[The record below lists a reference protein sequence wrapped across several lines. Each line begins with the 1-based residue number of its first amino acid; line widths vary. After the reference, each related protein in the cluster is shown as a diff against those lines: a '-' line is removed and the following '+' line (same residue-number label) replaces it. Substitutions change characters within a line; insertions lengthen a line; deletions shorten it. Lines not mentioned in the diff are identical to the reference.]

1 MDNYTGYIKIIISLL
16 AIVNPLGAVP
26 VFIGLTSGISSGQ
39 RRRIARISAIS
50 IAVILVFSVWIGEPF
65 LHLFGISIN
74 AFRVAGG
81 LLILLM
87 GIAMLHGQ
95 ISGAKHT
102 AAEAAEAKDKESI
115 AIVPLA
121 IPLMAGPGAISL
133 VIMDA
138 HHALNYG
145 NKFLLS
151 GCVAVVS
158 LLVWCALRLAGSLSR
173 RLGNTGINIA
183 TRVMGLILAS
193 VGVEFIT
200 SGLRQLLPGL
210 G

>member
-1 MDNYTGYIKIIISLL
+1 MDDYAGYVKTIISLL

-26 VFIGLTSGISSGQ
+26 VFISLTSDAPLQERGH
-39 RRRIARISAIS
+39 IARISAIS
-50 IAVILVFSVWIGEPF
+50 VAIILVFAVWIGEPF
-65 LHLFGISIN
+65 LHFFGISID
-74 AFRVAGG
+74 AFRIAGG

-87 GIAMLHGQ
+87 GIAMLHGR

-102 AAEAAEAKDKESI
+102 AAEANEAEDKESI
-115 AIVPLA
+115 AVVPLA

-133 VIMDA
+133 VIVDA
-138 HHALNYG
+138 HHASNYG

-151 GCVAVVS
+151 AGIVVVA
-158 LLVWCALRLAGSLSR
+158 LMVWTALRLAGPLVR
-173 RLGNTGINIA
+173 ALGTTGINIA
-183 TRVMGLILAS
+183 TRIMGLILAS

-200 SGLRQLLPGL
+200 ISLKQLLPGL

>member
-1 MDNYTGYIKIIISLL
+1 MDDYTGYVKTIISLL

-26 VFIGLTSGISSGQ
+26 VFISLTSDTLLQERGH
-39 RRRIARISAIS
+39 IARISATS
-50 IAVILVFSVWIGEPF
+50 VAMILVFAVWIGEPF
-65 LHLFGISIN
+65 LHFFGISIG

-87 GIAMLHGQ
+87 GITMLHGR

-102 AAEAAEAKDKESI
+102 AAEAKEAQDKESI
-115 AIVPLA
+115 AVVPLA
-121 IPLMAGPGAISL
+121 IPLMAGPGAISI
-133 VIMDA
+133 VMVDA
-138 HHALNYG
+138 HHASNYS

-151 GCVAVVS
+151 AGIVVIS
-158 LLVWCALRLAGSLSR
+158 LLVWAALRLAGPLSR
-173 RLGNTGINIA
+173 ALGTTGINIA

-200 SGLRQLLPGL
+200 IGLKQLLPGL

>member
-1 MDNYTGYIKIIISLL
+1 MDDYAEYVKTIISLL

-26 VFIGLTSGISSGQ
+26 VFIGLTSDTPLQKRGH
-39 RRRIARISAIS
+39 IARISATS
-50 IAVILVFSVWIGEPF
+50 VAMILVFAVWIGEPF
-65 LHLFGISIN
+65 LYFFGISIG

-87 GIAMLHGQ
+87 GIAMLHGR

-102 AAEAAEAKDKESI
+102 AVEAKEAEDKESI
-115 AIVPLA
+115 AVVPLA

-133 VIMDA
+133 VIVDA
-138 HHALNYG
+138 HRALNYG
-145 NKFLLS
+145 NKLLLS
-151 GCVAVVS
+151 AGVVVVS
-158 LLVWCALRLAGSLSR
+158 LLVWLALRLAGPLSR
-173 RLGNTGINIA
+173 TLGTTGINVA

-200 SGLRQLLPGL
+200 AGLKQLLPGL

>member
-1 MDNYTGYIKIIISLL
+1 MDDYVGYVKTLISLL

-26 VFIGLTSGISSGQ
+26 TFISLTPDTPLQERGQ
-39 RRRIARISAIS
+39 IMRISAT
-50 IAVILVFSVWIGEPF
+50 AVAVVLVFAVWMGEPF
-65 LHLFGISIN
+65 LHFFGISIG

-87 GIAMLHGQ
+87 GITMLHGC
-95 ISGAKHT
+95 ISRAKHT
-102 AAEAAEAKDKESI
+102 AAEAKEAEDKESI
-115 AIVPLA
+115 AVVPLA

-133 VIMDA
+133 LIVDA
-138 HHALNYG
+138 HHASSYVERL
-145 NKFLLS
+145 LLS
-151 GCVAVVS
+151 AGVVAIA
-158 LLVWCALRLAGSLSR
+158 LLVWTALRLAGPISR
-173 RLGNTGINIA
+173 ALGTTGINIA

-200 SGLRQLLPGL
+200 TGLKQLLPGL

>member
-1 MDNYTGYIKIIISLL
+1 MDDYAGYVITLISLL

-26 VFIGLTSGISSGQ
+26 VFISLTSDTPLQERGH
-39 RRRIARISAIS
+39 IARISATS
-50 IAVILVFSVWIGEPF
+50 VAMILVFAVWIGEPF
-65 LHLFGISIN
+65 LHFFGTSIG

-87 GIAMLHGQ
+87 GIAMLHGR
-95 ISGAKHT
+95 ISEAKHT
-102 AAEAAEAKDKESI
+102 AAEAKEAKDKETV
-115 AIVPLA
+115 AVVPLA

-133 VIMDA
+133 VIVDA
-138 HHALNYG
+138 HHASNYG

-151 GCVAVVS
+151 AGVVVVS
-158 LLVWCALRLAGSLSR
+158 LLVWTALRLAGPLSR
-173 RLGNTGINIA
+173 ALGTTGINIA

-193 VGVEFIT
+193 VGVEFIAG
-200 SGLRQLLPGL
+200 GLKQLLPGL

>member
-1 MDNYTGYIKIIISLL
+1 MDDYTGYVKTIISLL

-26 VFIGLTSGISSGQ
+26 VFISLTSDAPLQERGH
-39 RRRIARISAIS
+39 IARISATS
-50 IAVILVFSVWIGEPF
+50 VAMILVFAVWIGEPF
-65 LHLFGISIN
+65 LHFFGTSIG

-87 GIAMLHGQ
+87 GIAMLHGR
-95 ISGAKHT
+95 ISEAKHT
-102 AAEAAEAKDKESI
+102 AAEAKEAKDKESI
-115 AIVPLA
+115 AVVPLA

-133 VIMDA
+133 VIVDA
-138 HHALNYG
+138 HHASNYG

-151 GCVAVVS
+151 VGVVVVS
-158 LLVWCALRLAGSLSR
+158 LLVWTALRLAGPLSR
-173 RLGNTGINIA
+173 ALGTTGINIA

-193 VGVEFIT
+193 VGVEFIAT
-200 SGLRQLLPGL
+200 GLKQLLPGL